1 MKFQYNC
8 RHGAESSSKTPW
20 VLYIWKSESFVFLG
34 RKWCFKTE
42 IGPISNSVE
51 ALKPFESSLIKRDK
65 WKLQLLSTQ
74 CMEQL
79 PGDAALLLAPGIGC
93 PRMSQGWSP
102 PLQLVRM
109 MVSPWLPKLL
119 ISLYQ
124 NGQNN
129 PINPSIQCD
138 LWMCSEKRW
147 WWKGTKIP
155 RVHSTCRHNIRSRKQ
170 GKSYWSNFW
179 THLF

>member
-1 MKFQYNC
+1 MIF
-8 RHGAESSSKTPW
+8 
-20 VLYIWKSESFVFLG
+20 FFL
-34 RKWCFKTE
+34 RN
-42 IGPISNSVE
+42 PISNSFVQ
-51 ALKPFESSLIKRDK
+51 ALKPFESSLIKREK
-65 WKLQLLSTQ
+65 WKLQLVSHAMYGTTT
-74 CMEQL
+74 
-79 PGDAALLLAPGIGC
+79 PVDAALPLAPGIGC

-124 NGQNN
+124 MDKTT
-129 PINPSIQCD
+129 PSIHQSSGD
-138 LWMCSEKRW
+138 VWMCSDVIDER
-147 WWKGTKIP
+147 GTKIP